1 MKPSTL
7 SMIRN
12 ECVTPQD
19 LLELLGAVQWRY
31 PSNEPVGDSI
41 GQLCGLIE
49 TDFDTQAPT
58 LDDVSYLA
66 DFRRR
71 SAIDF
76 DVTYG
81 ARA

>member
-1 MKPSTL
+1 MLASTL
-7 SMIRN
+7 SLIRT

-31 PSNEPVGDSI
+31 PATEPVGDSI
-41 GQLCGLIE
+41 GMLCGLIE
-49 TDFDTQAPT
+49 ADLDTQAPT
-58 LDDVSYLA
+58 LDDVSYLE

-81 ARA
+81 AKA